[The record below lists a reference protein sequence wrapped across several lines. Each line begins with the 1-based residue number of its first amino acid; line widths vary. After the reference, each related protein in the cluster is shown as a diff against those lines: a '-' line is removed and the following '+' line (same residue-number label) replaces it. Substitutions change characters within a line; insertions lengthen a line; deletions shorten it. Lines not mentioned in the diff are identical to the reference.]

1 MNIRAA
7 VDLLKQI
14 PLFAGVDEA
23 HLQTLIFSSD
33 ELVVPQGRTMFEA
46 GDPATSAIVITSG
59 EAVVH
64 DGQTGSVLALASP
77 GSMFGE
83 QSMIAGLPRQV
94 TVNAKTEVEAIVVE
108 QAVFMRLCSEFPE
121 VGMQV
126 LDVLSRQLGES
137 SDALAD
143 VQEHFQVRPV
153 DELLKSKTET

>member
-64 DGQTGSVLALASP
+64 DGQTGSVLALAGP

-94 TVNAKTEVEAIVVE
+94 TVNAKSEVEAIVVE

>member
-23 HLQTLIFSSD
+23 HLQTLLFSSD
-33 ELVVPQGRTMFEA
+33 ELVVPQGRTVFEA
-46 GDPATSAIVITSG
+46 GDPATNAIVITGG

-64 DGQTGSVLALASP
+64 DGQTGSVLALAGP

-94 TVNAKTEVEAIVVE
+94 TVNAKTEVEAIVIE
-108 QAVFMRLCSEFPE
+108 QSVLLRLCSEFPE
-121 VGMQV
+121 VGMQM

-137 SDALAD
+137 SDALAE
-143 VQEHFQVRPV
+143 VQEHFQIQPV
-153 DELLKSKTET
+153 DELLKPKRGD

>member
-14 PLFAGVDEA
+14 PLFARVDEA
-23 HLQTLIFSSD
+23 HLQTLLFSSD

-64 DGQTGSVLALASP
+64 DGQTGSVLALAGP
-77 GSMFGE
+77 GSLFGE

-94 TVNAKTEVEAIVVE
+94 TVNAKTEVEAIVIE
-108 QAVFMRLCSEFPE
+108 QAVFIRLCSEFPE

-126 LDVLSRQLGES
+126 LDVLSQQLGES
-137 SDALAD
+137 SDALAE
-143 VQEHFQVRPV
+143 VQEHFQVQPV
-153 DELLKSKTET
+153 EELLKQSRGD

>member
-46 GDPATSAIVITSG
+46 GDPATSAIVITNG

-64 DGQTGSVLALASP
+64 DGQTGSVLALAGP

-94 TVNAKTEVEAIVVE
+94 TVNAKIEVEAIVIE

>member
-23 HLQTLIFSSD
+23 HLQTLLFSSD
-33 ELVVPQGRTMFEA
+33 ELLVPQGRTMFEA

-64 DGQTGSVLALASP
+64 DGQTGSVLALAGP

-94 TVNAKTEVEAIVVE
+94 TVNAKTEVEAVVVE
-108 QAVFMRLCSEFPE
+108 QAVFLRLCAEFPE

-143 VQEHFQVRPV
+143 VQEHFQVQPV
-153 DELLKSKTET
+153 DELLKPKIEN

>member
-64 DGQTGSVLALASP
+64 DGQTGSVLALSGP

-153 DELLKSKTET
+153 EELLKSKTES

>member
-64 DGQTGSVLALASP
+64 DGQTGSVLALAGP

>member
-64 DGQTGSVLALASP
+64 DGQTGSVLALAGP

-94 TVNAKTEVEAIVVE
+94 TVNAKTEVDAIVVE

>member
-7 VDLLKQI
+7 VELLKQI

-23 HLQTLIFSSD
+23 HLQTLMFSSD
-33 ELVVPQGRTMFEA
+33 ELVVPQGRTVFEA

-59 EAVVH
+59 ETVVH
-64 DGQTGSVLALASP
+64 DGQTGSVLALAGP

-94 TVNAKTEVEAIVVE
+94 TVNAKTEVEAVVIE
-108 QAVFMRLCSEFPE
+108 QAVFLRLCSEFPE

-143 VQEHFQVRPV
+143 VQDHFQVQPV
-153 DELLKSKTET
+153 DELLKSKP